1 MNEDQLFH
9 ELKTSL
15 GQAIEYAEGNSTKA
29 RKKTV
34 AIKELANFSAQ
45 EIKDLRLQMNLTQK
59 SFAALMGVSTKTV
72 EAWERGTNHPSG
84 TARRLLE
91 ILKNEPHVAEDQQIV
106 SV

>member
-1 MNEDQLFH
+1 MNEDQLFN
-9 ELKTSL
+9 ELRTSL
-15 GQAIEYAEGNSTKA
+15 GQAIDYAKGDSTKA
-29 RKKTV
+29 RKKTI
-34 AIKELANFSAQ
+34 AIKELATFSAQ

-59 SFAALMGVSTKTV
+59 SFAALMGVSTKTI

-91 ILKNEPHVAEDQQIV
+91 ILKNEPHVAEEQQIV

>member
-1 MNEDQLFH
+1 MNEDQLFN

-15 GQAIEYAEGNSTKA
+15 GQAIAHAEGNSTKA

-34 AIKELANFSAQ
+34 AIKELATFSAQ

>member
-15 GQAIEYAEGNSTKA
+15 GQAIAYVEGNSTKA

-34 AIKELANFSAQ
+34 AIKELATFSAQ
-45 EIKDLRLQMNLTQK
+45 EIKDLRLHMNLTQK
-59 SFAALMGVSTKTV
+59 SFAALMGVSIKTV

>member
-1 MNEDQLFH
+1 MNEDQLFN

-15 GQAIEYAEGNSTKA
+15 EQAIEYVDGDSTKA

-34 AIKELANFSAQ
+34 AIKELASFSAQ

-59 SFAALMGVSTKTV
+59 SFAALMGVSTKTI

-84 TARRLLE
+84 AARRLLE